1 MYIAV
6 FKNVFF
12 ILSVLSEVFYDE
24 WWAECAE
31 QKIPYTDKVNLRGVL
46 GNEVLIQSWSV
57 RNLPSDSLS
66 VENGI
71 TKPRY
76 PRHFDGVGG
85 RRNQCTTLY
94 LMQYTGCIRKT
105 PLAIF

>member
-1 MYIAV
+1 MPPPPLPMHTLARGRCPGIY
-6 FKNVFF
+6 
-12 ILSVLSEVFYDE
+12 ST
-24 WWAECAE
+24 WAECKD
-31 QKIPYTDKVNLRGVL
+31 QNVPYTDQVNLRGVL
-46 GNEVLIQSWSV
+46 GNEVLIQSWTV

-76 PRHFDGVGG
+76 PRHFDGVGD

-94 LMQYTGCIRKT
+94 LMQYTGCICET